1 MLRRVARTAT
11 LEIYAGAPK
20 RGFVDVCVVDDG
32 GVVRLIARDALVRS
46 STTAAVTEALLAGLE
61 DATAFGDVGRALPE
75 AHLVYGSR
83 TVALGTLAEADQV
96 VALAVEEL
104 AGLDAPTPV
113 HLILQ
118 RVR

>member
-1 MLRRVARTAT
+1 M
-11 LEIYAGAPK
+11 
-20 RGFVDVCVVDDG
+20 
-32 GVVRLIARDALVRS
+32 RLIARDALVRS
-46 STTAAVTEALLAGLE
+46 STAGASAEALRAGLE

-83 TVALGTLAEADQV
+83 TVSLGTLAESNQV
-96 VALAVEEL
+96 VALAQEEL
-104 AGLDAPTPV
+104 AGLAPATPV